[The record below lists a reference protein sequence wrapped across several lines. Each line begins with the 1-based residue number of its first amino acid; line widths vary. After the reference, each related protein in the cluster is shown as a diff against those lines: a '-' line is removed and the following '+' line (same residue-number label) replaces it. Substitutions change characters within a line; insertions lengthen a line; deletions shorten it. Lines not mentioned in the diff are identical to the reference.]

1 HPAVAS
7 AVVAA
12 RGSGSEAELAA
23 YVIPHGVPV
32 AAPALRQFLA
42 HKLPAYMVPSTV
54 TILEAF
60 PLTANGKVDRQA
72 LPEPTR
78 ERSDQHELVPPRTAL
93 EKRLTAIWEREL
105 GINPI
110 GITDNFLDLG
120 VTSMVAASLFAAI
133 EQDLGDDLPLGAFS
147 GSPTT
152 SRRCG
157 KCTQGG
163 PGAWLAIA
171 LARSSHSRWCSDSSP
186 TGRRSSSWRCSTVR
200 AQHGFEDGAGMETS
214 RLNVLCCRHPC
225 ALPAV

>member
-93 EKRLTAIWEREL
+93 EKQLAAIWEREL

-110 GITDNFLDLG
+110 GVTDNFFDLG
-120 VTSMVAASLFAAI
+120 VTSIVAASLFAAI
-133 EQDLGDDLPLGAFS
+133 EHDLGDDLPLGAIFKA
-147 GSPTT
+147 PTIGT
-152 SRRCG
+152 
-157 KCTQGG
+157 
-163 PGAWLAIA
+163 
-171 LARSSHSRWCSDSSP
+171 LARLIEDGEGSSRWTSLVPIQPLGSRSP
-186 TGRRSSSWRCSTVR
+186 IFCI
-200 AQHGFEDGAGMETS
+200 HGG
-214 RLNVLCCRHPC
+214 
-225 ALPAV
+225 

>member
-1 HPAVAS
+1 GAHMYRTGDLARYRADGNVEYLGRVDDQVKVRGFRIELGEIETVLSTHPAVAS

-12 RGSGSEAELAA
+12 RGSASEAELAA
-23 YVIPHGVPV
+23 YVIPDGVPV

-93 EKRLTAIWEREL
+93 EKQLTVIWEREL

-110 GITDNFLDLG
+110 GVTDNFFDLG
-120 VTSMVAASLFAAI
+120 
-133 EQDLGDDLPLGAFS
+133 
-147 GSPTT
+147 
-152 SRRCG
+152 
-157 KCTQGG
+157 
-163 PGAWLAIA
+163 
-171 LARSSHSRWCSDSSP
+171 
-186 TGRRSSSWRCSTVR
+186 
-200 AQHGFEDGAGMETS
+200 
-214 RLNVLCCRHPC
+214 
-225 ALPAV
+225 